1 MHERVVSAIYACH
14 GERFKLEQN
23 YWVDERYDPEKAL
36 HAAIQYLSILYKRF
50 DSWPLAWA
58 AYNAGEG
65 RIGRAIK
72 YSGTRDFFKL
82 AETKYIVAE
91 TKRYV
96 PKIMATAILGHYPE
110 LYGFRPAKT
119 GEPLQYDTTTLD
131 DAVELAVI
139 AKCADT
145 SVSTI
150 KQLNPA
156 LKSFATP
163 PSSYDLRIP
172 VGTKAA
178 FDKALSKIPPEK
190 RITTIRHKVRKGE
203 SLGRIATRY
212 NTTIDVI
219 IRANKI
225 RNANRIYPGM
235 RLTIPRSP
243 EAAAL
248 LASSSPTKSST
259 SSTTKKSSSS
269 RAKTY
274 TVRKGD
280 YLSKIAGRTGLSVS
294 KLKQYNG
301 LSSDTITVGQ
311 VLRLSPTKTA
321 STSTTKS
328 SVYTV
333 KKGDTL
339 SQIAERHGMGLSTI
353 QRINNIQHAS
363 NIQVG
368 QRSR

>member
-1 MHERVVSAIYACH
+1 ML
-14 GERFKLEQN
+14 GK
-23 YWVDERYDPEKAL
+23 
-36 HAAIQYLSILYKRF
+36 
-50 DSWPLAWA
+50 
-58 AYNAGEG
+58 G

-131 DAVELAVI
+131 GAVELAVI

-178 FDKALSKIPPEK
+178 FDKALSKIPPENESPPFGTRSAK
-190 RITTIRHKVRKGE
+190 VNPLAASPRGTTPRLMSLFGRTRSGTPIESIQECVSPFLGHLRLPRCLRLRH
-203 SLGRIATRY
+203 
-212 NTTIDVI
+212 
-219 IRANKI
+219 
-225 RNANRIYPGM
+225 
-235 RLTIPRSP
+235 PRSQVQAARP
-243 EAAAL
+243 RRVHPAVQKPILSAKATTYLKSPAAL
-248 LASSSPTKSST
+248 
-259 SSTTKKSSSS
+259 
-269 RAKTY
+269 
-274 TVRKGD
+274 G
-280 YLSKIAGRTGLSVS
+280 
-294 KLKQYNG
+294 
-301 LSSDTITVGQ
+301 
-311 VLRLSPTKTA
+311 
-321 STSTTKS
+321 
-328 SVYTV
+328 SVY
-333 KKGDTL
+333 
-339 SQIAERHGMGLSTI
+339 R
-353 QRINNIQHAS
+353 N
-363 NIQVG
+363 
-368 QRSR
+368 